1 MFTQEN
7 NNDINNDKN
16 NDKNNDIN
24 DDMNNEETVILS
36 KEYLYESERKKE
48 KGLLD
53 IGMFLA
59 EKKRLR
65 DNKDKI
71 YKKIEEYLEA
81 DFIKDQKFE
90 TDNLNLLYDQM
101 CKKNPNL
108 IKQSGLS
115 IMINGDFPKKY
126 AYSLLY
132 IYFLK
137 ENIENKNK
145 DIIKLKDDI
154 DYFDEQI
161 DIKDK
166 EIDDLETKLKDP
178 KLTLRII
185 NLREKCIQKNNK
197 IKFMY
202 GLISFLIFTN
212 LIGQKNVIYLFNY
225 LMYILYM
232 FSNYTFII
240 IKEIGILMYENIWI
254 DILFL
259 FYFAIGFY
267 LYKYNL
273 LRLKFYKND

>member
-108 IKQSGLS
+108 
-115 IMINGDFPKKY
+115 
-126 AYSLLY
+126 
-132 IYFLK
+132 
-137 ENIENKNK
+137 
-145 DIIKLKDDI
+145 
-154 DYFDEQI
+154 
-161 DIKDK
+161 
-166 EIDDLETKLKDP
+166 
-178 KLTLRII
+178 
-185 NLREKCIQKNNK
+185 
-197 IKFMY
+197 
-202 GLISFLIFTN
+202 
-212 LIGQKNVIYLFNY
+212 
-225 LMYILYM
+225 
-232 FSNYTFII
+232 
-240 IKEIGILMYENIWI
+240 
-254 DILFL
+254 
-259 FYFAIGFY
+259 
-267 LYKYNL
+267 
-273 LRLKFYKND
+273 

>member
-1 MFTQEN
+1 MSTQEN
-7 NNDINNDKN
+7 NLNIND
-16 NDKNNDIN
+16 DKNNDIN

-71 YKKIEEYLEA
+71 YK
-81 DFIKDQKFE
+81 
-90 TDNLNLLYDQM
+90 NLDQM

-185 NLREKCIQKNNK
+185 KLRKKCIQKNNK
-197 IKFMY
+197 IKLLY

-225 LMYILYM
+225 LMNILFT
-232 FSNYTFII
+232 FSKYTFLV

-254 DILFL
+254 DILFI
-259 FYFAIGFY
+259 FYFAVGFY

-273 LRLKFYKND
+273 LRLKFYKID